1 VSKNS
6 SVTVSKNGRE
16 KKAEVIIN
24 SVGKK
29 KMKKRKVNEMRICG
43 GR

>member
-6 SVTVSKNGRE
+6 FITISKNGRE
-16 KKAEVIIN
+16 NK